1 MQRKTLLLFFK
12 DQYDIAYGRL
22 KIADHSEI
30 ISLKSSKF
38 EYYLSKLYYDY
49 TKGEVV
55 AGEESLN
62 SAIRI
67 LLAKTFFEGR
77 NS

>member
-1 MQRKTLLLFFK
+1 MQENTLLFFK

-22 KIADHSEI
+22 KVAEHSEI
-30 ISLKSSKF
+30 YALGSSKF

-49 TKGEVV
+49 TRGEVV

-62 SAIRI
+62 NAIRVLI
-67 LLAKTFFEGR
+67 AQTLFDR
-77 NS
+77 SN